1 MDPSTSFFAHA
12 PLVVYILALTLTPG
26 PSSLL
31 IAASGARFGLAR
43 CVPHLAG
50 ALVGSE
56 LQLLAASLGKDVAVL
71 RDPVLQT
78 VLELACTAYLLW
90 LGLRLLGARPGSTA
104 AASSAAPLSWRAAA
118 TLQLANPK
126 PWLTAVASAGLFL
139 PATAPVAKKG
149 AFLLCAG
156 GAGVVGLAAWA
167 VVGMALQRWLGTAA
181 SRQAALNRALAL
193 ALMAAA
199 LWGLVGAYATLP
211 ASMRD
216 LV

>member
-1 MDPSTSFFAHA
+1 MDPFTTLFDQA

-43 CVPHLAG
+43 CAPHLAG
-50 ALVGSE
+50 ALVGFE
-56 LQLLAASLGKDVAVL
+56 LQLFAASLGKDMAVL
-71 RDPVLQT
+71 RDPSLQAA
-78 VLELACTAYLLW
+78 LQLACTAYLLW
-90 LGLRLLGARPGSTA
+90 LGWRLMDARPGA
-104 AASSAAPLSWRAAA
+104 APRSSAAPLTWRAAV

-139 PATAPVAKKG
+139 PVSAPVARKG

-167 VVGMALQRWLGTAA
+167 VAGVALQRWLGRP

-199 LWGLVGAYATLP
+199 LWGLVGTHAALP
-211 ASMRD
+211 LPLSD

>member
-1 MDPSTSFFAHA
+1 MDLSTPLLDHA
-12 PLVVYILALTLTPG
+12 PLVVYILALTLAPG

-50 ALVGSE
+50 ALVGFE

-78 VLELACTAYLLW
+78 VLQLACTAYLLW
-90 LGLRLLGARPGSTA
+90 LGWRLLGARPGSTA
-104 AASSAAPLSWRAAA
+104 GASSAAPLSWRAAA

-126 PWLTAVASAGLFL
+126 PWLTAAASAGLFL
-139 PATAPVAKKG
+139 PATAPIAKKG

-167 VVGMALQRWLGTAA
+167 VAGMALQRWLGNAA

-199 LWGLVGAYATLP
+199 LWGLLGAYATLP
-211 ASMRD
+211 APMRD

>member
-1 MDPSTSFFAHA
+1 MASIHLLDQA

-26 PSSLL
+26 PSALL

-43 CVPHLAG
+43 CTPHLAG
-50 ALVGSE
+50 ALLGFE
-56 LQLLAASLGKDVAVL
+56 LQLLAASLGTSLAVL

-78 VLELACTAYLLW
+78 VLQLVCTAYLLW
-90 LGLRLLGARPGSTA
+90 LGWRMLRARSDAKAPPP
-104 AASSAAPLSWRAAA
+104 APLSWRAAA

-139 PATAPVAKKG
+139 PAAAPVAKKC

-156 GAGVVGLAAWA
+156 GAGVAGLAAWA
-167 VVGMALQRWLGTAA
+167 VAGMALQRCLRQP
-181 SRQAALNRALAL
+181 SRQAVVNRALAT

-199 LWGLVGAYATLP
+199 LWGLVGTYVGPLSLP
-211 ASMRD
+211 MLD
-216 LV
+216 